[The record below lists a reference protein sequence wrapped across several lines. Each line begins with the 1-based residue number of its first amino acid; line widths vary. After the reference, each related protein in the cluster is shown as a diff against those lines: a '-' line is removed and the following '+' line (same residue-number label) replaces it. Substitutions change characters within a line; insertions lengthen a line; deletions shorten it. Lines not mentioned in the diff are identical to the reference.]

1 MVSSSDSV
9 EQQTM
14 YSVMDKFAI
23 IHSTEEIPVKKL
35 DHISEFK
42 CTTYPEKEVD
52 LLKTGTKQGLTVS
65 RVCVHVTSVV
75 RK

>member
-1 MVSSSDSV
+1 
-9 EQQTM
+9 M
-14 YSVMDKFAI
+14 YSVIDKFAI

-52 LLKTGTKQGLTVS
+52 LLQTGTK
-65 RVCVHVTSVV
+65 
-75 RK
+75 